1 MVVLIS
7 DKIQVGRVVA
17 AHYRTLSVPYR
28 DENDTVTDRV
38 SWADRGTFI
47 LFPVLAGAALG
58 TLGVRAPAGDR
69 LIPAVA
75 LLTGL
80 LFALLVLMLD
90 RIRSE
95 RGENAPDVGNDPL
108 VDAWEL
114 FANVS
119 YAILVSTSIL
129 SILLVTALF
138 TTGSLPPVLT
148 GVLTALVAHLL
159 LTMLMIVK
167 RVFQLAT
174 RVAGPRK
181 DRQPS

>member
-1 MVVLIS
+1 MVALIS
-7 DKIQVGRVVA
+7 SKIRVGRIVST
-17 AHYRTLSVPYR
+17 HYGTLSVPHR
-28 DENDTVTDRV
+28 GDDDAVASRLSWTDL
-38 SWADRGTFI
+38 GTFV
-47 LFPVLAGAALG
+47 LFPLAAGAALWIG
-58 TLGVRAPAGDR
+58 GVRAPAGDR

-95 RGENAPDVGNDPL
+95 RAKDAPDVGNDPL

-119 YAILVSTSIL
+119 YAILVSTTIL

-138 TTGSLPPVLT
+138 SAGPLHPALT
-148 GVLTALVAHLL
+148 GVLAALVAHLL

-167 RVFQLAT
+167 RVFQLAV
-174 RVAGPRK
+174 RLAGPRK
-181 DRQPS
+181 DRQPA